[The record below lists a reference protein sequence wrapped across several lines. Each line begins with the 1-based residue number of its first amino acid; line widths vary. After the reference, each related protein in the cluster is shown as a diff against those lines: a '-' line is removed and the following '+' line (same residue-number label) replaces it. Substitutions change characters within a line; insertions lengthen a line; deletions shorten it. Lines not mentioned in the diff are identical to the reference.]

1 MLIEFLDKL
10 SEKNHL
16 NLWEEFIKIWR
27 KKKEKEINDPDFLT
41 LILSGIGTSIRKYSI

>member
-1 MLIEFLDKL
+1 MRGIYQ
-10 SEKNHL
+10 
-16 NLWEEFIKIWR
+16 NLK